1 MLQRQCAT
9 VRRRAI
15 ELTYKF
21 EVAGSRRPGGIM
33 VSVFFLGVLLLCV
46 VGCVVHVVTVG

>member
-1 MLQRQCAT
+1 MLQRYWAT

-15 ELTYKF
+15 ALPIKLKSLE
-21 EVAGSRRPGGIM
+21 AGGGGIM

-46 VGCVVHVVTVG
+46 VGCDVHKVTIG

>member
-1 MLQRQCAT
+1 
-9 VRRRAI
+9 
-15 ELTYKF
+15 
-21 EVAGSRRPGGIM
+21 